1 MFIFDSYTYPRI
13 EQMGPQRAAQNQP
26 WVSILLLQQT

>member
-1 MFIFDSYTYPRI
+1 MFIFDSYIYPRI
-13 EQMGPQRAAQNQP
+13 EQMSPQGAAQNQP

>member
-1 MFIFDSYTYPRI
+1 MFIFDSYTYPCI
-13 EQMGPQRAAQNQP
+13 EQMDPQEAAQYQP